1 MKKIILTLI
10 FVATAL
16 CATSFTAAAQRKAT
30 VKLTLLDTL
39 TREPASYA
47 AVMLMPKGDTVA
59 KYYALAG
66 LDGKAVFEKVDYG
79 LYTLK
84 AELMGFETRT
94 REVDVNKS
102 NIHLGEM
109 ALKEDFQML
118 QGATVTAVGNAIT
131 IKQDTIEYNASS
143 FKVKD
148 NAVLIDLLRKLP
160 GIEIGSDGSITSG
173 GETIKKITLN
183 GKTFFLD
190 DPSLATENIPVN
202 VIEKVKVIDKK
213 SEQAQVSGIEDDD
226 TEKIIDVS
234 TYKGMFDGWFGNLSG
249 GLGHDLRS
257 NPKDGSKFDLSNDW
271 RYQGNG
277 IIGRFN
283 ETDQLAFVANGN
295 NTNSRGGFGPGGP
308 GGGGF
313 GGMKGINS
321 EWMAGVNYG
330 TTRVKD
336 LEANVSAEYG
346 QRKSDVQ
353 SKDDKTTYV
362 NDGDDLHTLSA
373 NNSGSGTQFIEAGAE
388 INYNPEGTRI
398 FFRPRFNLEWGTTD
412 KDNSSE
418 TANEVYE
425 QLNGS
430 RSLSYGTTQSKTADG
445 RFMVGQRIG
454 KPGRTITIGG
464 RYSFSGSG
472 ADAKE
477 YSLTE
482 YKKEGSDKILD
493 QYSHTDSRSMSLTGN
508 LEYTEP
514 ITENWFVSANYRV
527 SYTHSNSEKTT
538 IDWAGDTPHTTDDTS
553 FIHDMDEEGYSDIPN
568 DYYSSSV
575 ENIFINHRAGLMMQ
589 FQKDRNF
596 VQFGASLQPTYN
608 ENITT
613 KFGETTHLGEGEWLL
628 NWSPEVRARYT
639 FSPTTNI
646 RANYNGRSSQPST
659 SRMQPILDVS
669 NPTAISTGNAYLL
682 PSFTHTARVFFSTNN
697 KYTFSSLTVGAFLN
711 YGLGSVV
718 TASWFDKDGVSYS
731 IPVNAKKP
739 SRSYNTFVTYNTPIA
754 KSEFSIASNTRAS
767 LTNAVSYQNVSARE
781 GLKAETFVYEEFMK
795 EFWGITPTGE
805 VDPGGNRF
813 YPGES
818 GVGASGFAESKTTAY
833 TISEDLSLRY
843 NGDNL
848 YASIGGNI
856 RYNNAVYSLNSA
868 ADKHTLDNSITGSFV
883 WTLWDKLEI
892 SSDATYTF
900 YRGYSDGFN
909 EPELIWNAG
918 LSYKFGSLS
927 IAANAFDLLEQSK
940 SISRTMTENYLLD
953 SWSNRLGRY
962 IIFKLTWTFGKFSG
976 DKNRRGGFGGP
987 GGGFGGGRGNFG
999 GGGGGPRF

>member
-16 CATSFTAAAQRKAT
+16 FATSFTAAAQRKAT

-102 NIHLGEM
+102 NINLGEM

-213 SEQAQVSGIEDDD
+213 SEQAQFSGIEDDD

-249 GLGHDLRS
+249 GLGRDLRS
-257 NPKDGSKFDLSNDW
+257 QPKDGSKFDLKNDW

-308 GGGGF
+308 GGGAF
-313 GGMKGINS
+313 GGMKGINDN
-321 EWMAGVNYG
+321 WMAGINYG

-336 LEANVSAEYG
+336 LEANISAEYG

-353 SKDDKTTYV
+353 SKDNKTTYV
-362 NDGDDLHTLSA
+362 NDGDDLYTDSDSKSKTGSQFVEVGGELSY
-373 NNSGSGTQFIEAGAE
+373 E
-388 INYNPEGTRI
+388 PEGTRI
-398 FFRPRFNLEWGTTD
+398 FFRPRFNLEWNTND
-412 KDNSSE
+412 RNSHNE
-418 TANEVYE
+418 TGDIYS
-425 QLNGS
+425 QLNDS
-430 RSLSYGTTQSKTADG
+430 RSFSYGLTRSRTADG

-454 KPGRTITIGG
+454 KPGRTITLGG
-464 RYSFSGSG
+464 RYSFSGSQ

-477 YSLTE
+477 FSNTSYASGTPTL
-482 YKKEGSDKILD
+482 ID
-493 QYSHTDSRSMSLTGN
+493 QYSHTDTRNMSLNGDV
-508 LEYTEP
+508 EYTEP
-514 ITENWFVSANYRV
+514 ITENWFVSAQYRI
-527 SYTHSNSEKTT
+527 SYTHSNSVKNTF
-538 IDWAGDTPHTTDDTS
+538 DYAGSATHDVEDADFVRNMDDK
-553 FIHDMDEEGYSDIPN
+553 DDYSIEN
-568 DYYSSSV
+568 KYYSSSV
-575 ENIFINHRAGLMMQ
+575 ENIFVTHRAGLMMQ

-608 ENITT
+608 ETHTT
-613 KFGETTHLGEGEWLL
+613 KFGVTTDMGEGEWLL
-628 NWSPEVRARYT
+628 NWSPEVRARYN
-639 FSPTTNI
+639 FSQTTNL
-646 RANYNGRSSQPST
+646 RANYNGRSQQPST

-669 NPTAISTGNAYLL
+669 NPTSISTGNAYLL
-682 PSFTHTARVFFSTNN
+682 PSFTHNARIFFNTNN
-697 KYTFSSLTVGAFLN
+697 KYTFSSLTTGFFFN
-711 YGLGSVV
+711 YGLNSVV
-718 TASWFDKDGVSYS
+718 TASWFDNDGVSYS
-731 IPVNAKKP
+731 VPVNAKKP
-739 SRSYNTFVTYNTPIA
+739 SQSYNTFVSYNTPIA
-754 KSEFSIASNTRAS
+754 RSEFSIASNTRAS
-767 LTNAVSYQNVSARE
+767 LTHAVSYQNINARE
-781 GLKAETFVYEEFMK
+781 GLNAETFNYDEFMK
-795 EFWGITPTGE
+795 DFWGATPDGKD
-805 VDPGGNRF
+805 VNPSGNRF
-813 YPGES
+813 YNGD
-818 GVGASGFAESKTTAY
+818 SGFGESKTTAY
-833 TISEDLSLRY
+833 TIAEDLSLRY

-848 YASIGGNI
+848 YASIGGNV
-856 RYNNAVYSLNSA
+856 RYNNALYSLNSA
-868 ADKHTLDNSITGSFV
+868 ADKHTFDNSVMGSLV
-883 WTLWDKLEI
+883 WTLWNRLEL

-900 YRGYSDGFN
+900 YHGYKTEEMN
-909 EPELIWNAG
+909 EPEFIWNAG
-918 LSYKFGSLS
+918 ISYKLGSLS
-927 IAANAFDLLEQSK
+927 MAVNAFDLLEQSK
-940 SISRTMTENYLLD
+940 SISRTMNENYLLD

-962 IIFKLTWTFGKFSG
+962 VIFKLTWTFGKFSS
-976 DKNRRGGFGGP
+976 DKNRRGGFRGPGGP